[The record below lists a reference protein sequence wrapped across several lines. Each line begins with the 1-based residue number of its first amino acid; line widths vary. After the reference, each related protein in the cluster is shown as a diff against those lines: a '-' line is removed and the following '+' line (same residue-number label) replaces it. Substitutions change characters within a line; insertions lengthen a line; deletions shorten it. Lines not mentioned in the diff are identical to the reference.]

1 MKFGCMRKTDKKK
14 RIKGESIR
22 MIKEESRKYKNE
34 KGRKMKV

>member
-1 MKFGCMRKTDKKK
+1 MYKNKRK
-14 RIKGESIR
+14 KGESIR